1 MKIDKGEFVAI
12 VGQSGSGKSTCMNII
27 GCLDVPTHGSVPA
40 RRPGR
45 GPDEPTTSWPSIR
58 NEMLGFIFQQYNLLP
73 KLNLLENVE
82 LPLLYARRLPR
93 PSGTS
98 APVQV
103 LGAGGPGQTNG
114 KTCPTSFPAASSSV
128 CPLRGHWRAIRPVIL
143 ADEPTGALDSHT
155 GREVLRLSAAT
166 ATKQGHT
173 VVLIT
178 HDNSIAVQADRIIR
192 LEDGRVV
199 YDGDSHAPE
208 AMVQPNSA
216 ARNAGKGGTGMIF
229 ETFRQAIQNVW
240 SNKLRTFLTMLGIII
255 GVMAVIVIVGLGNGM
270 TKSMRDSFSALG
282 TNTLSIQVWGYGS
295 RTVPVDDMYD
305 ICQRHSDLIKAVSP
319 QIEFSGNAS
328 GTLKIGTTSYR
339 WSNISGVDENYT
351 EMKNYQIAQGRG
363 LQYMDMQDNKQ
374 VCIIGDYLNRVAFG
388 GNGVGQ
394 TLKIGANKFRIVG
407 VLAAKVSN
415 PTMQQGSDDDCVYL
429 PYTTVMRLSSQS
441 AVNNYTA
448 VMTDE
453 NFANEAKTTM
463 EEELQKILKTEN
475 GYYVYSASEWL
486 EEMNKM
492 INMVIV
498 VLTGIASISLLVGGI
513 GIMNI
518 MLVSVTE
525 RTREIGIRKA
535 LGAKERTILAQFV
548 VEAATTSAL
557 GGALGIALGY
567 AVSMAANKVLPMFMS
582 DTAITVSPSFNSI
595 VVAFGISVG
604 IGVLFGYLPA
614 RRAARLNPIEALRYD

>member
-1 MKIDKGEFVAI
+1 
-12 VGQSGSGKSTCMNII
+12 
-27 GCLDVPTHGSVPA
+27 
-40 RRPGR
+40 
-45 GPDEPTTSWPSIR
+45 
-58 NEMLGFIFQQYNLLP
+58 
-73 KLNLLENVE
+73 
-82 LPLLYARRLPR
+82 
-93 PSGTS
+93 
-98 APVQV
+98 
-103 LGAGGPGQTNG
+103 
-114 KTCPTSFPAASSSV
+114 
-128 CPLRGHWRAIRPVIL
+128 
-143 ADEPTGALDSHT
+143 
-155 GREVLRLSAAT
+155 
-166 ATKQGHT
+166 
-173 VVLIT
+173 
-178 HDNSIAVQADRIIR
+178 
-192 LEDGRVV
+192 
-199 YDGDSHAPE
+199 
-208 AMVQPNSA
+208 
-216 ARNAGKGGTGMIF
+216 MIF

-295 RTVPVDDMYD
+295 RTVPVSDMYD

-374 VCIIGDYLNRVAFG
+374 VCVIGDYLNRVAFG

-394 TLKIGANKFRIVG
+394 TLKIGANKFRVVG
-407 VLAAKVSN
+407 VLSAKVSD

-498 VLTGIASISLLVGGI
+498 ILTGIASISLLVGGI

-525 RTREIGIRKA
+525 RTREIGVMKV
-535 LGAKERTILAQFV
+535 LGAELGAIRAMFLTESAMIGLIGGVVGVGLSFLISYLLNNVPIVANLLASLGLSFGNGGAVSIIPWWLVLLAMVFSMMVGV
-548 VEAATTSAL
+548 VFGFIPANRAVKISAL
-557 GGALGIALGY
+557 E
-567 AVSMAANKVLPMFMS
+567 
-582 DTAITVSPSFNSI
+582 AI
-595 VVAFGISVG
+595 
-604 IGVLFGYLPA
+604 
-614 RRAARLNPIEALRYD
+614 RHD